1 MVLYN
6 SIEIGRR
13 LLEAKEIVAYGE
25 WGKWLKESVDYSQS
39 TANNLMRIFE
49 EYGADQITFLND
61 NAKSQALG
69 NLSYTQAVALM
80 GIPSEDRE
88 VFIAQ
93 NNIDDMS
100 TRELH
105 QAIKDKEK
113 AEKEKADAILITKKL
128 QEELE
133 KERDEKF
140 QVESKYWTSDKVL
153 RDTQMKYQ
161 TSELNLQK
169 EREDSKKSVKK
180 ILQLEK
186 SISEAQ
192 DSGSSEEVEKLKT
205 SLAEAENQLNTSE
218 VKLQDLEK
226 QLQEKPVD
234 VTETIV
240 EKIPD
245 EVERELQEL
254 RQKISQNNGQSAVK
268 FKVYFDELVK
278 NFKNLLGTLE
288 EIKATDSETY
298 NKYKTAVSGLIDK
311 MGERL

>member
-254 RQKISQNNGQSAVK
+254 RQKISQLKKGKS
-268 FKVYFDELVK
+268 
-278 NFKNLLGTLE
+278 
-288 EIKATDSETY
+288 
-298 NKYKTAVSGLIDK
+298 
-311 MGERL
+311 